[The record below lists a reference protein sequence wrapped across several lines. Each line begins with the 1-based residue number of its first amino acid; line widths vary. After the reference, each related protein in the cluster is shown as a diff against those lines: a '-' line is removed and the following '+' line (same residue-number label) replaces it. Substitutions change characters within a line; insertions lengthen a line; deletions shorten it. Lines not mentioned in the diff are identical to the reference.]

1 MTTEYVIFAEY
12 YYKRLYD
19 YYNDEDKNYTINK
32 YLLKKFKNLLTDKI
46 NKNELL
52 NIKFEKTGIKFLYLS
67 TNQKIIKTIKKINK
81 NKLDNS
87 FIFIRI
93 KNGFEKY
100 FYFKDDIKGFN
111 DYFNKIVFCD
121 KDYYNKDTS
130 DYFKCHTF
138 ICAYFDINKYY
149 QDLILSGLNQEEMKN
164 KFINNLNDIISFS
177 FNGSFDNIKINNI
190 DINDII
196 DDNYNDIDNPNIYY

>member
-67 TNQKIIKTIKKINK
+67 TNQKIIKTIKEINK
-81 NKLDNS
+81 NKLDKS

-111 DYFNKIVFCD
+111 DYFNKIVFCN

-130 DYFKCHTF
+130 DYFKCYTF

-196 DDNYNDIDNPNIYY
+196 DDDYNDIENPNIYY